1 MSDLFLAIDNGSQS
15 TKVAVIDRDGTVVAS
30 ARVPLRAT
38 VLGPGGRV
46 QHPGDDVWDSIAT
59 ACRAVA
65 QELGDRVR
73 DIAAIG
79 LCTIRFCRAY
89 LDGAGRLTEPM
100 LSWMDARVSRGVT
113 DLDPAVEWIT
123 TSSGYITHRLTG
135 RFVDTAGNYQGVW
148 PIDQSTWRWSADDA
162 AFERTGMPRD
172 ILFALVDPGA
182 LAGDLT
188 ANAAAATGLPAGLPV
203 FTSSNDKAVEALGS
217 GLLGPSAALLS
228 LGTYIAAMIVADR
241 PQELGDAGWRNFG
254 AIPGQY
260 LYESH
265 GIRRGMWTAS
275 WFRELLGDGVTD
287 EELGA
292 EAELVPAGSGGLVA
306 ILDWLAPTDA
316 PYRRGALLGFD
327 GTQGRGAIYRALLEG
342 IAFTMHGHL
351 ARLIGAL
358 NVAPEYLI
366 VSGGGSK
373 SELMLQIVANL
384 AGIPAKRL
392 AVPDAAGLG
401 AAITAAV
408 GVGAFPGWREAV
420 ARMVHVDTVKVP
432 TAAESAQYAAL
443 AERYAQVTAYT
454 DPLFR
459 MLSGD
464 SPVPTPNN

>member
-1 MSDLFLAIDNGSQS
+1 
-15 TKVAVIDRDGTVVAS
+15 
-30 ARVPLRAT
+30 
-38 VLGPGGRV
+38 
-46 QHPGDDVWDSIAT
+46 
-59 ACRAVA
+59 
-65 QELGDRVR
+65 
-73 DIAAIG
+73 
-79 LCTIRFCRAY
+79 
-89 LDGAGRLTEPM
+89 M

-113 DLDPAVEWIT
+113 DLDPATEWIT
-123 TSSGYITHRLTG
+123 TSSGYVTHRLTG
-135 RFVDTAGNYQGVW
+135 RFIDTAGNYQGVW

-162 AFERTGMPRD
+162 TFERTGMPRD
-172 ILFALVDPGA
+172 TLFDLVDPGA
-182 LAGDLT
+182 LAGGLT
-188 ANAAAATGLPAGLPV
+188 ADAAAATGLPAGLPV
-203 FTSSNDKAVEALGS
+203 FATSNDKAVEALGS

-292 EAELVPAGSGGLVA
+292 AAELVPAGSGGLVA

-327 GTQGRGAIYRALLEG
+327 GSQSRGAFYRALLEG
-342 IAFTMHGHL
+342 IALTMHGHL
-351 ARLIGAL
+351 SRLIDAL
-358 NVAPEYLI
+358 QTAPEHI
-366 VSGGGSK
+366 VVSGGGSK
-373 SELMLQIVANL
+373 SDMMLQIVADL

-392 AVPDAAGLG
+392 AMPDAAGLG

-408 GVGAFPGWREAV
+408 GVSAFSGWLEAV
-420 ARMVHVDTVKVP
+420 TRMVHVDTVKVP
-432 TAAESAQYAAL
+432 TAAGSARYAAL
-443 AERYAQVTAYT
+443 AERYAQVTSYT

-464 SPVPTPNN
+464 STVPAPNH